1 MEDADLHTL
10 TAKIDLLIR
19 RIEQLKT
26 DQRILLANE
35 QAWRLER
42 AQLIEKNEMA
52 RQQVESMILR
62 LKALEQN

>member
-1 MEDADLHTL
+1 MDDADLHTL

-26 DQRILLANE
+26 DQRVRLANE
-35 QAWRLER
+35 QAWRVER

-52 RQQVESMILR
+52 LQQVQSMILR

>member
-1 MEDADLHTL
+1 MEDTDLHTL
-10 TAKIDLLIR
+10 AAKIDLLIR
-19 RIEQLKT
+19 RIEQLKI
-26 DQRILLANE
+26 DQRVRLANE
-35 QAWRLER
+35 QTWRVER